1 MSTTRRTGIL
11 NILSYLAVVFVGI
24 ALLMSWLLNLVGV
37 TAQVVSALN
46 ILAQV
51 LAYFVVAC
59 HSYGYARAR
68 GRGWLIVWVVAIVL
82 TVVFLVLGNI
92 NLRFK

>member
-1 MSTTRRTGIL
+1 MSSKTSL
-11 NILSYLAVVFVGI
+11 LHILSYLAVVGVGI
-24 ALLMSWLLNLVGV
+24 ALLLSWLLNMVGV

-59 HSYGYARAR
+59 HSFGYARSR
-68 GRGWLIVWVVAIVL
+68 GTWWLVVWAVAIVL
-82 TVVFLVLGNI
+82 IVVFLVLGNI
-92 NLRFK
+92 HFK